1 MLVYE
6 ILVDI
11 CEILGV
17 KYDDNYLNSL
27 NDECDKMSYLLNQI
41 YKYLGGE

>member
-17 KYDDNYLNSL
+17 DYDENILNSKSDL
-27 NDECDKMSYLLNQI
+27 CDKVDYLLNQI